1 MKVKVQTL
9 DSKSNGDI
17 ELNDEIFAVEP
28 RADILHRVV
37 TWQLEKRRGTA
48 RAARERSD
56 VARTGK
62 KFGRQKGGG
71 TARHGD
77 RRAPI
82 FIGGG
87 KAHGPR
93 VRDFNPSL
101 NKKVRALGLRMAL
114 SSKAQSGQLV
124 VVDNLD
130 LKEGKTRELR
140 SKLDGL
146 GFGKTALVID
156 GDALNVSFAH
166 ASSNLGSIN
175 LMPAVGA
182 NVYDIMRH
190 ETLVLTRAAIEKLEA
205 RFNG

>member
-1 MKVKVQTL
+1 MKVKVQSL
-9 DSKSNGDI
+9 DAGKGGDI
-17 ELNDEIFAVEP
+17 ELNDEIFGVEP

-37 TWQLEKRRGTA
+37 TWQLVNRRAPA

-93 VRDFNPSL
+93 ARIFASSL
-101 NKKVRALGLRMAL
+101 NKKVRQLGLRMAL
-114 SSKAQSGQLV
+114 SSKARDGQLV
-124 VVDNLD
+124 VLDNLD
-130 LKEGKTRELR
+130 LKDGKTKELQ
-140 SKLDGL
+140 SKLGAL

-156 GDALNVSFAH
+156 GDALNVGFAR
-166 ASSNLGSIN
+166 ASSNLESIN
-175 LMPAVGA
+175 LLPAVGA

-190 ETLVLTRAAIEKLEA
+190 ETLVLTRAAIEKLED